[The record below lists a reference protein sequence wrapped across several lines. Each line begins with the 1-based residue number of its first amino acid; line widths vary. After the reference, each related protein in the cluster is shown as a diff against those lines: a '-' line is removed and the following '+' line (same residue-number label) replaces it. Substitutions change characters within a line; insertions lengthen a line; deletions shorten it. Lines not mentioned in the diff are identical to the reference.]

1 MFEMT
6 GKLPQRILFSIFLV
20 LLLGGLFLLAQPAGV
35 ALALQP
41 TPADDEVNAI
51 AQELFCPVC
60 ENVPLDV
67 CPTEA
72 CRQWR
77 ELIRQMLAEGKS
89 EEEIKQYFV
98 ENYGARVLSEP
109 PRQGINWLVYIVPP
123 AAFLGGAY
131 LLFRAFRTWKRLAHE
146 PAAEAGSGSGPAA
159 PPDDEYAARFE
170 AELKKRK

>member
-1 MFEMT
+1 MAR
-6 GKLPQRILFSIFLV
+6 RIAFFVFLAA
-20 LLLGGLFLLAQPAGV
+20 LLLGSSAAMPRGSAVFAG
-35 ALALQP
+35 QP
-41 TPADDEVNAI
+41 TPADDQVNAI

-77 ELIRQMLAEGKS
+77 ELIRQMLSEGKS

-109 PRQGINWLVYIVPP
+109 PRQGLNWLAYIVPP
-123 AAFLGGAY
+123 VAFLVGVY
-131 LLFRAFRTWKRLAHE
+131 LLFRAFRTWKRLARE
-146 PAAEAGSGSGPAA
+146 PEAGPGSATAA
-159 PPDDEYAARFE
+159 PADDEYAARFE

>member
-1 MFEMT
+1 MKFARL
-6 GKLPQRILFSIFLV
+6 GLLAFLSLV
-20 LLLGGLFLLAQPAGV
+20 FASLFLAAGPAPAVLAQ
-35 ALALQP
+35 QP

-89 EEEIKQYFV
+89 EEEIQQYFV

-109 PRQGINWLVYIVPP
+109 PPEGINWLVYIVPP
-123 AAFLGGAY
+123 LAFLGGVY
-131 LLFRAFRTWKRLAHE
+131 LLFRAFRTWKRLARE
-146 PAAEAGSGSGPAA
+146 PEAEAGSGSGPAA

>member
-1 MFEMT
+1 MKFARL
-6 GKLPQRILFSIFLV
+6 GLLAFLSLV
-20 LLLGGLFLLAQPAGV
+20 FASLFLSAGPAPAVLAQ
-35 ALALQP
+35 QP

-89 EEEIKQYFV
+89 EEEIQQYFV

-109 PRQGINWLVYIVPP
+109 PREGINWLVYVVPP
-123 AAFLGGAY
+123 LAFLGGAY
-131 LLFRAFRTWKRLAHE
+131 LLFRAFRTWQRLARE
-146 PAAEAGSGSGPAA
+146 PEAEAGSGSAPAA
-159 PPDDEYAARFE
+159 PPEDEYAARFE